1 MDLRNKI
8 GRVVDTGGEERLLKS
23 MKTGN
28 EWRGIG
34 HGRKRRGEG
43 RIIPGGKQTTNRP
56 NRLEKRVCVCQYHCL
71 SARVKVLSADLISL
85 WGWRPRNS
93 TSFL

>member
-1 MDLRNKI
+1 LDLRNKV
-8 GRVVDTGGEERLLKS
+8 GSVVDTSGEERLLKS

-43 RIIPGGKQTTNRP
+43 RSG
-56 NRLEKRVCVCQYHCL
+56 
-71 SARVKVLSADLISL
+71 
-85 WGWRPRNS
+85 
-93 TSFL
+93 